1 MAEALT
7 VTEDAPAQ
15 AAKKPGLLKRLLL
28 PVLLL
33 LAGIGI
39 GAGAMFMAPILLP
52 DLFPAAEGGG
62 EDGAAPPKPRRVK
75 QAPLSYIEL
84 DNSFTANLRD
94 SGRYIQVKIALSTH
108 GGEPVAQAVEQH
120 KVAIVAATLSVLAD
134 ATQADLEAPGGRERL
149 ATRMRMAIND
159 VLMRKS
165 GAAGIDDV
173 FLTSFVV
180 Q

>member
-1 MAEALT
+1 MADALT
-7 VTEDAPAQ
+7 ISEDATAETG
-15 AAKKPGLLKRLLL
+15 KKPGLRKRLFL
-28 PVLLL
+28 PLLL
-33 LAGIGI
+33 LLVGL
-39 GAGAMFMAPILLP
+39 GAGAGGMLAAPRFFP
-52 DLFPAAEGGG
+52 DLFPAGDAVG
-62 EDGAAPPKPRRVK
+62 EDGAPAPKPRKVR

-84 DNSFTANLRD
+84 DNSFTANLKD

-108 GGEPVAQAVEQH
+108 GGEPVAEAVAQH
-120 KVAIVAATLSVLAD
+120 KVAIVAATLAVLAD
-134 ATQADLEAPGGRERL
+134 TSQADFEAPGGRERL
-149 ATRMRMAIND
+149 AARMRMAIND

>member
-7 VTEDAPAQ
+7 VTEDAPAE
-15 AAKKPGLLKRLLL
+15 APRKPGLVKRLLL
-28 PVLLL
+28 PLLLL
-33 LAGIGI
+33 LAGL
-39 GAGAMFMAPILLP
+39 GAGAGGMLVAPRFFP
-52 DLFPAAEGGG
+52 DLFPAADGAEA
-62 EDGAAPPKPRRVK
+62 EGAAPKPRKVK

-108 GGEPVAQAVEQH
+108 GGEPVAEAVEQH
-120 KVAIVAATLSVLAD
+120 KVAIVAATLAVLAD
-134 ATQADLEAPGGRERL
+134 TTQQDLEAPGGRDRL
-149 ATRMRMAIND
+149 AARMRMAIND
-159 VLMRKS
+159 ILMRKS

>member
-1 MAEALT
+1 MADALT
-7 VTEDAPAQ
+7 VTEDAPPE
-15 AAKKPGLLKRLLL
+15 AAKKPGLVKRLLV
-28 PVLLL
+28 PLLFL
-33 LAGIGI
+33 LVGLAA
-39 GAGAMFMAPILLP
+39 GAGGMLAAPMLLP
-52 DLFPAAEGGG
+52 DLFPAAEGPA
-62 EDGAAPPKPRRVK
+62 EDGAPAPKPRKVK

-84 DNSFTANLRD
+84 DNSFTANLKD
-94 SGRYIQVKIALSTH
+94 SGRYIQVKIAMSTH

-120 KVAIVAATLSVLAD
+120 KVAIVAATLAVLAD
-134 ATQADLEAPGGRERL
+134 TTQADLEAPGGRERL
-149 ATRMRMAIND
+149 AARMRMAIND

>member
-1 MAEALT
+1 MADAIT
-7 VTEDAPAQ
+7 VSEDTGPE
-15 AAKKPGLLKRLLL
+15 AAKKPGLVKRLLL
-28 PVLLL
+28 PLVLLL
-33 LAGIGI
+33 VGLAA
-39 GAGAMFMAPILLP
+39 GAGAMLVAPTYFP
-52 DLFPAAEGGG
+52 ELFP
-62 EDGAAPPKPRRVK
+62 GAAPEGEGEAPAPKPRKVK

-84 DNSFTANLRD
+84 DNSFTANLKD

-108 GGEPVAQAVEQH
+108 GGEPVAEAVAQH
-120 KVAIVAATLSVLAD
+120 KVAIVAATLAVLAD
-134 ATQADLEAPGGRERL
+134 TTQEDLEAPGGRDRL
-149 ATRMRMAIND
+149 AARMRMAIND